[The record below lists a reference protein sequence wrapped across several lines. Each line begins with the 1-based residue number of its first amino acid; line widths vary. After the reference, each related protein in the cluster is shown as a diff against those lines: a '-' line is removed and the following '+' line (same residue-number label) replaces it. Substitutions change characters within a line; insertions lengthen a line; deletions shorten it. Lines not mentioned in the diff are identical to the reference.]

1 MNKDISEILRRL
13 PSISDF
19 LKTDVGSGLGK
30 DFGEGALKLELRR
43 LLEEIRSRVREQGTD
58 SVSDLEE
65 LGSTLRERLERLTRP
80 IGRRAINAT
89 GIILHTNLGR
99 APLCEEAVEA
109 VSSLARYSV
118 LEIGVESGKRSHR
131 DEYIEPL
138 IMELTGCEAA
148 GIVNNNAAAVMIIL
162 NTLFKGREVLIS
174 RGQLVEIGGAF
185 RMPDVM
191 EGSGAI
197 MREVG
202 TTNRTHIRD
211 YEDAFTENTGGIMH
225 VHNSNYRIIGFAGA
239 PDVKELCGLGKRR
252 GIPVVD
258 DSGGGALFP
267 MSQFGLPDEP
277 LVQDSIKA
285 GADAVCFS
293 GDKLI
298 GGAQAGIIC
307 GKRETIE
314 RMRKNP
320 FARMFRAD
328 KMALAALR
336 ATLVHIVNGD
346 LARIPLYKMLARKV
360 EELEDQAWKIASS
373 LAGLKGVELSVDD
386 GLAYVGSG
394 AMPDEGVPSKV
405 VRVRAANAGNPFS
418 AEKKARRLRES
429 LPAVFCRVQDN
440 SLLFDMRTLQ
450 PEEPDYL
457 AKVLREVLTPPGR
470 EKE

>member
-1 MNKDISEILRRL
+1 MNNDISEILRQL
-13 PSISDF
+13 PSVHDF
-19 LKTDVGSGLGK
+19 LKTDIGLCLGK

-58 SVSDLEE
+58 SVPDMEE

-80 IGRRAINAT
+80 IGRGAINAT

-99 APLCEEAVEA
+99 APLCVEAVEA

-131 DEYIEPL
+131 DEYVEPL

-148 GIVNNNAAAVMIIL
+148 AIVNNNAAAVMVIL
-162 NTLFKGREVLIS
+162 NALFKDREVLIS

-191 EGSGAI
+191 NSSGAV

-202 TTNRTHIRD
+202 TTNRTHLKD
-211 YEDAFTENTGGIMH
+211 YEDAITENTGGIMH

-239 PDVKELCGLGKRR
+239 PDIKELCGLGKRK

-258 DSGGGALFP
+258 DSGSGALFP

-314 RMRKNP
+314 RIRKSP
-320 FARMFRAD
+320 FARMFRVD
-328 KMALAALR
+328 KMTLAALR

-346 LARIPLYKMLARKV
+346 LTRIPLYKMLARKV
-360 EELEDQAWKIASS
+360 EELEDQAGKIVRS

-386 GLAYVGSG
+386 ALAYVGSG

-405 VRVRAANAGNPFS
+405 VRARAADTGNPFS

-440 SLLFDMRTLQ
+440 SLLFDMRAVA
-450 PEEPDYL
+450 PDEAGL
-457 AKVLREVLTPPGR
+457 LVEALR
-470 EKE
+470 KAFF